1 MFKIQKA
8 TSFQWPVQVNVPRDG
23 GGFATHEF
31 TAEYKMLEQSKIDLA
46 LEKFKNEDS
55 DMLKEIVIG
64 WNGVQDSDGN
74 VLPYSDENRDT
85 LLEIPYVR
93 TALMKGFFEAVSGNK
108 VKKGN

>member
-1 MFKIQKA
+1 MFKIQAK

-31 TAEYKMLEQSKIDLA
+31 TAEYKMLDQSKIDIA
-46 LEKFKNEDS
+46 LEKFKNDDS
-55 DMLKEIVIG
+55 DMLKEVVIG
-64 WNGVQDSDGN
+64 WNGVQDSNGD
-74 VLPYSDENRDT
+74 LLQFTEENRDT
-85 LLEIPYVR
+85 LLDIPYVR